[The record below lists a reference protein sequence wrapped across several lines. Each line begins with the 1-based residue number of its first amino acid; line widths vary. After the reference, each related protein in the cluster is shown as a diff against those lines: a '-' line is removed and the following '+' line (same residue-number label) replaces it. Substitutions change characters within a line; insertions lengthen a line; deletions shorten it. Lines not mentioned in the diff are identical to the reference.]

1 MADLTDADECWRFH
15 KLRIEQHQDQLRAKA
30 FDLLRELGENGCEQL
45 TEQLWAMQESERPFV
60 RLLATLAE
68 VGYDTTLMAQIM
80 EGPQ

>member
-1 MADLTDADECWRFH
+1 MADLTGADECWRLH

-30 FDLLRELGENGCEQL
+30 FDLLRELGEDGCEQM
-45 TEQLWAMQESERPFV
+45 TEYIWALQDSERPFV

-80 EGPQ
+80 EGRP

>member
-1 MADLTDADECWRFH
+1 MADLTDADECWRLH

-45 TEQLWAMQESERPFV
+45 TEQLWALQESERPFV

-68 VGYDTTLMAQIM
+68 VGYDATLMAQIM
-80 EGPQ
+80 EGSQ